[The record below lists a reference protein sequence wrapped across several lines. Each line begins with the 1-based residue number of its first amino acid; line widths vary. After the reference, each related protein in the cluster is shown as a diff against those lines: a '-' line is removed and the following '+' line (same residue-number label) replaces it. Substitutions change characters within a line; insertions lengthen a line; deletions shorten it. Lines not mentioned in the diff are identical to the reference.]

1 MSLRRK
7 LISSVVFLSLLGV
20 ASGLLAQVRI
30 ATVDLHRAIMET
42 EDGRRARRRLEGEF
56 SNRQRELDGAQ
67 EELRRMQSELET
79 QRNVLSR
86 QALEQRMEAY
96 QNRVI
101 EVQRQFVEYQQ
112 ELAQHEAE
120 LTRTIVER
128 MQAILREVGAAEGYT
143 VILDTSGGAVL
154 YSPEAIDLTATL
166 IQRYNAQAPAV
177 TGGGA
182 MDGDMASGDTAMAA
196 PMMAAPMGSTMMTP
210 AMAAP

>member
-1 MSLRRK
+1 MSPRRK
-7 LISSVVFLSLLGV
+7 LISSIVFLCLLGAVGTAV
-20 ASGLLAQVRI
+20 AQIRV

-56 SNRQRELDGAQ
+56 ANRQRELDGAQ

-96 QNRVI
+96 QSRVI

-120 LTRTIVER
+120 ITRTIVER
-128 MQAILREVGAAEGYT
+128 MQVILREIGQAEGYT
-143 VILDTSGGAVL
+143 LILDTSGGAVVFSQESL
-154 YSPEAIDLTATL
+154 DLTATL

-177 TGGGA
+177 SAGG
-182 MDGDMASGDTAMAA
+182 MDGDMATMGAEGGMTA
-196 PMMAAPMGSTMMTP
+196 PMTSTTMMSSSTMM
-210 AMAAP
+210 AP

>member
-7 LISSVVFLSLLGV
+7 LISSVVFLSLLGTAGTLV
-20 ASGLLAQVRI
+20 AQVRI

-67 EELRRMQSELET
+67 EELRRMQSELEA

-96 QNRVI
+96 QSRVI

-128 MQAILREVGAAEGYT
+128 MQGILREIGQTDGYT
-143 VILDTSGGAVL
+143 VILDTSAGAVL
-154 YSPEAIDLTATL
+154 FAPDSIDLTATL

-177 TGGGA
+177 TGAAA
-182 MDGDMASGDTAMAA
+182 MDGDMAAPMMTTAA
-196 PMMAAPMGSTMMTP
+196 PMTSTMMT
-210 AMAAP
+210 APMMTTP